1 MVDPVGPVR
10 VFFLNFWELLPSPF
24 RYLVMLS
31 IGLFVISVV
40 VHQVFR

>member
-24 RYLVMLS
+24 RLLVFLS
-31 IGLFVISVV
+31 VGLFVITVIV
-40 VHQVFR
+40 YQVFR